1 MMNRE
6 RVEMHVELDL
16 HMNPERQINN
26 EAHIDSVCRGAQID
40 VCV

>member
-26 EAHIDSVCRGAQID
+26 EAYIDIGCRCAQID